1 MYEPPGDTNF
11 DDVGRFH
18 AKFGLPVSMDTPKH
32 PSRDLLEFRIKFL
45 LEEVLEFAVAAGYE
59 ITIDPPLIQGEPG
72 MVNMLQFT
80 KDVDHEKMFDAL
92 LDEAYV
98 VFGTAHLL
106 GYPWQRG
113 WELVQEANM
122 AKVRA
127 QADGSD
133 SLRGSSFDV
142 VKPEGWVA
150 PDIAGLLRECGW
162 GINYKET
169 VQ

>member
-1 MYEPPGDTNF
+1 MYDRPDYTNF

-18 AKFGLPVSMDTPKH
+18 TKFGLAVSDGRPLH
-32 PSRDLLEFRIKFL
+32 PDREVLEFRMKFL
-45 LEEVLEFAVAAGYE
+45 LEEVFEFIEAAGYE
-59 ITIDPPLIQGEPG
+59 IRTHSRESINGDNLFLR
-72 MVNMLQFT
+72 MVSPE
-80 KDVDHEKMFDAL
+80 VDHAKMFDAL

-98 VFGTAHLL
+98 AFGTAHLL
-106 GYPWQRG
+106 GYPWQEG
-113 WELVQEANM
+113 WDRVQAANM

-127 QADGSD
+127 KADGSN

-162 GINYKET
+162 GDAK
-169 VQ
+169 